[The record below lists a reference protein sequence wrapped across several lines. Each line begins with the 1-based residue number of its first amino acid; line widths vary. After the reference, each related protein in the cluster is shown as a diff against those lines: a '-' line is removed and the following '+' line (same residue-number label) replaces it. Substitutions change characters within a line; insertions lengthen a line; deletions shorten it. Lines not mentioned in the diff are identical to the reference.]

1 MTPQLRFALDPG
13 AVLPTRGHSE
23 DAGVDLAT
31 LGDHSIPGGGFLDV
45 PTGVYCQIPYGCWAR
60 LEGRSSTLRRYGLLV
75 NPGVIDRGYTGELF
89 VGIQNLTEQEVR
101 IESGQRLAQLIVQP
115 MWESGQFEVCQVES
129 LVAGERGSAGFGSTG
144 R

>member
-1 MTPQLRFALDPG
+1 MTPQLRFALAPG

-31 LGDHSIPGGGFLDV
+31 LGGHSIPGGGFLDI
-45 PTGVYCQIPYGCWAR
+45 PTGVYCQIPHGCWAR

-89 VGIQNLTEQEVR
+89 VGIQNLTDEAVE
-101 IESGQRLAQLIVQP
+101 IHDGQRLAQLIVQP
-115 MWESGQFEVCQVES
+115 MWNQGRFEIAQVES
-129 LVAGERGSAGFGSTG
+129 LVAGERGEAGFGSTG